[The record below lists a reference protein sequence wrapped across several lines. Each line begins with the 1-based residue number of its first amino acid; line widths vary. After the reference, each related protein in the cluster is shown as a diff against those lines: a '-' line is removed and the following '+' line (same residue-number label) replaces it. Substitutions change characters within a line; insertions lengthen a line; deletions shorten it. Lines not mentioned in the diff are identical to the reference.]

1 MKTPSR
7 FLPAYVPEPV
17 TNREKV
23 LGHGFVLLIVGGL
36 GYWIWSQPGI
46 LALLAGMVCFGG
58 FLHWQHNRD
67 LQKPAA
73 LRTTES
79 ICTFARGFDRKA
91 VDTWIIRAV
100 YEELQAY
107 VKYPGGS
114 CPIRA
119 ADRFEKDF
127 HVDPEEME
135 ELLPVI
141 AQRTGRST
149 DDTESNPYFGKVS
162 TIGDLVHFINCQ
174 PRTST

>member
-23 LGHGFVLLIVGGL
+23 VGYGFVLLIAGGL
-36 GYWIWSQPGI
+36 GYGIWNRPVF
-46 LALLAGMVCFGG
+46 LALLAGLACVGVFQN
-58 FLHWQHNRD
+58 WQRKRA
-67 LQKPAA
+67 LQKLAA

-100 YEELQAY
+100 HEELQMY
-107 VKYPGGS
+107 VKHSGGL

-119 ADRFEKDF
+119 TDRFEEDL
-127 HVDPEEME
+127 HIDPEEMD

-149 DDTESNPYFGKVS
+149 DNTESNPYFGKVS
-162 TIGDLVHFINCQ
+162 TVGDLVHFVNCQ
-174 PRTST
+174 PRAST